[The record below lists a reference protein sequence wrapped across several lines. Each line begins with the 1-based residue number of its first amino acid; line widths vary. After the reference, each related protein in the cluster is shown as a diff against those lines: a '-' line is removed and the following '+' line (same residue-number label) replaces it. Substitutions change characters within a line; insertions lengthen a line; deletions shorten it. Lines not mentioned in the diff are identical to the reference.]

1 MSKIILSQQII
12 ITFHLVNDSEQ
23 NNEKLTTIQ
32 AQFITSHLHLLFKF
46 FVKFHTTKKIIDCT
60 DTQDEKDYNN
70 TRLQQNS

>member
-23 NNEKLTTIQ
+23 NNEKLTSAIHN
-32 AQFITSHLHLLFKF
+32 ITHLLFKF

>member
-46 FVKFHTTKKIIDCT
+46 FVKFQKN
-60 DTQDEKDYNN
+60 Y
-70 TRLQQNS
+70 RLY